1 MKKLGLTFAAVGLFF
16 ATAAQA
22 QDIEQNTNTK
32 TTETT
37 ESTDMSKDMSKSDDQ
52 TNDNKT
58 GVYDNGMNTDD
69 HNTGLKAGQND
80 GFEMQNDGFEMVEVA
95 ELPEAVS
102 TAISTDYQ
110 GATTKEAYVKEK
122 DGKMIYKIKLDVNGV
137 EKKVYTDADGIW
149 IKKEDKKKE
158 SY

>member
-22 QDIEQNTNTK
+22 QDIEQNTK

-69 HNTGLKAGQND
+69 HNTGLKAG
-80 GFEMQNDGFEMVEVA
+80 QNDGFEMVEVA